1 LVIDECFQVPVLIQ
15 EHKMRSDAITN
26 FNRDGVD
33 FLTEQTDQAIKADD
47 FKLGERLGLI
57 LSTEF
62 AHRPEAL
69 FLRSRL
75 ARVNGRADEA
85 VHLAELAF
93 ELDPVY
99 APPFDFLCAQ
109 YIRAKRPEK
118 VESLCERI

>member
-47 FKLGERLGLI
+47 FKLGERLDLI

-75 ARVNGRADEA
+75 ARLNGRADEE
-85 VHLAELAF
+85 VHPAEQAF
-93 ELDPVY
+93 ELDPAD
-99 APPFDFLCAQ
+99 APQFHLLCPQ
-109 YIRAKRPEK
+109 YIRAKHPET
-118 VESLCERI
+118 VEPVCERI